1 MKTIYDFSVK
11 DSKLNEVSLT
21 KFKDK
26 VLLIVNVASYCG
38 LTYQYEGIE
47 NLYKKYKES
56 GFEVLAFPCNQ
67 FALQEPGTNEEI
79 RNFCDTKYAITF
91 EIFNKIHVN
100 GSKSDPLYKFLK
112 NKMPGVAGTS
122 QIKWNFTKF
131 LISKNGD
138 NFYKLVSKS
147 IIGTGS
153 NRRTEQLKIL
163 RDDLIVKPL
172 RGNIDSRIGKVLNN
186 ELDAIVI
193 AAAGINRLGL
203 TKHISYHF
211 DFDEIPN
218 NLNKFT

>member
-21 KFKDK
+21 RFKDK

-79 RNFCDTKYAITF
+79 RNFCETKYAITF

-138 NFYKLVSKS
+138 IVKRFSPQTEANEIELS
-147 IIGTGS
+147 IIK
-153 NRRTEQLKIL
+153 LL
-163 RDDLIVKPL
+163 
-172 RGNIDSRIGKVLNN
+172 
-186 ELDAIVI
+186 
-193 AAAGINRLGL
+193 
-203 TKHISYHF
+203 
-211 DFDEIPN
+211 
-218 NLNKFT
+218 